1 MSRRKRAPLKP
12 ATVVSSIMVCGALCL
27 AGIGYIW
34 AKAQVWALSKQIK
47 TLEVRRDELKR
58 NNERLEQRYAAMC
71 TPAQLDAEV
80 KRLKL
85 GLIAPLPDQMV
96 RLEEPVLASPARPEK
111 VYAAHSTETH

>member
-1 MSRRKRAPLKP
+1 
-12 ATVVSSIMVCGALCL
+12 MVCGALCL

-47 TLEVRRDELKR
+47 TLELRRDELKR
-58 NNERLEQRYAAMC
+58 NNERLEQRYASMC

-85 GLIAPLPDQMV
+85 GLIVPHPDQMV
-96 RLEEPVLASPARPEK
+96 RLEEPVLTPRGPQEK
-111 VYAAHSTETH
+111 VFVAHSGNQ